1 MPTISLRFPGG
12 RYHATPWGHHVNEGQ
27 IEWPPSPWR
36 LLRAL
41 IATGYATQGW
51 NEIPQVGRSLF
62 DSLAGVLPRYELPSA
77 SSAHSR
83 HYMPIGK
90 LDKNMEKTTLV
101 FDTWANV
108 GDGELKVRWD
118 CELKAEERELFQV
131 LVEHLGYVGRSE
143 SWVEGGVIGDDVLF
157 DGTSTAMPHSPDN
170 YPGPDFEQF
179 HLIAATTPDA
189 YASWREQRA
198 NKALADLPLPEGK
211 KKPPAPLL
219 KKREAAI
226 ASFPAD
232 LLDCLQKDTAWWK
245 KQHNWSQPPGSQRVL
260 YWRRTDALMV
270 SKPSRHRKPTAH
282 SVTTML
288 LAISTSS
295 RNKSALPSI
304 TRTLPQAELFH
315 RAIVGRVSKGQR
327 VDCPELTG
335 KVADGQPLKNGHQ
348 HAHILPLDL
357 DNDGHLDHILIYSP
371 MGLGDAAQTAIRT
384 MKHTYTKGGVGEL
397 QTALVGRGDL
407 ECLRQLP
414 GSLLPQ
420 VLKLLG
426 PPEKSETWIT
436 ATPFVAPRHI
446 KRSGRNTLIGQIN
459 AELES
464 RGLPMATQAEVLL
477 PDDESANVNTGRLR
491 HFKRVRQR
499 GGSPP
504 PTDTGF
510 SLRLTLESPIHG
522 PLTLGYGSH
531 FGLGMFQHKSEN
543 A

>member
-1 MPTISLRFPGG
+1 MPTICLRFPGG

-36 LLRAL
+36 LLRAM
-41 IATGYATQGW
+41 IATGYATQQW
-51 NEIPQVGRSLF
+51 DEIPPVGRSLF
-62 DSLAGVLPRYELPSA
+62 ESLAGVLPCYELPSA

-83 HYMPIGK
+83 HYMPVGK

-108 GDGELKVRWD
+108 GDGELKIRWD
-118 CELKAEERELFQV
+118 CTLTAEERELFQV

-143 SWVEGGVIGDDVLF
+143 SWVEASVIDDDVAFSEKLAA
-157 DGTSTAMPHSPDN
+157 TPHFPDK
-170 YPGPDFEQF
+170 YPGPEFEQF
-179 HLIAATTPDA
+179 HLMAATTSDA
-189 YASWREQRA
+189 YVAWREQRA

-211 KKPPAPLL
+211 KKPFAALL
-219 KKREAAI
+219 KKREAAVE
-226 ASFPAD
+226 SLPVD

-270 SKPSRHRKPTAH
+270 SRPPRRSKPTAH

-288 LAISTSS
+288 LAMSTTS
-295 RNKSALPSI
+295 RNRSALPSI
-304 TRTLPQAELFH
+304 TRTLPQGELFH
-315 RAIVGRVSKGQR
+315 RAIVGRVANGQR
-327 VDCPELTG
+327 VDCPEITG
-335 KVADGQPLKNGHQ
+335 KDAAEKVMKNGHQ

-357 DNDGHLDHILIYSP
+357 DKDGHLDHILIYSP

-384 MKHTYTKGGVGEL
+384 MRRTWTKGGVGEL

-407 ECLRQLP
+407 DCLRQLP
-414 GSLLPQ
+414 ESLLPQ
-420 VLKLLG
+420 IDKLLA
-426 PPEKSETWIT
+426 PREKSLTWIS

-446 KRSGRNTLIGQIN
+446 KRNGKNTLLGQVQ
-459 AELES
+459 AELAS
-464 RGLPMATQAEVLL
+464 RGLPTATDVEVLQ
-477 PDDESANVNTGRLR
+477 PNDELTGIDVRKLR
-491 HFKRVRQR
+491 HFKRIRQH

-504 PTDTGF
+504 PSDTGF
-510 SLRLTLESPIHG
+510 ALRIVLESPING

-531 FGLGMFQHKSEN
+531 FGLGRFH
-543 A
+543 ATAT